1 MIDIHCHMLPGLDDG
16 PSSEDESVELAR
28 AAVATGTRAVVATP
42 HIRSDHPFAHER
54 IEELAA
60 RLRER
65 LAAEGVELEL
75 LTGGEIALSELDLI
89 DEQRLRDL
97 ALGTGDC
104 LLVESPYGQVG
115 ELLEGMLA
123 DLRRR
128 GFRPVLAHPERA
140 PAFQEDPARLARLV
154 EKGVLT
160 SITAASME
168 GRFGKP
174 ARRMCVQMLK
184 DGLVHDVA
192 SDAHSARG
200 RPPGL
205 AGGFQAMSDELRGL
219 EDHATWYVRDAPAA
233 MVSGRPLPPRP
244 PSPGGR
250 SAFFRRR

>member
-1 MIDIHCHMLPGLDDG
+1 VIDIHCHILPGLDDG
-16 PSSEDESVELAR
+16 PATEEESVELAR
-28 AAVATGTRAVVATP
+28 AFVASGTRAVVATP

-65 LAAEGVELEL
+65 LAAEEVELEL

-89 DEQRLRDL
+89 DDGRLKDL

-104 LLVESPYGQVG
+104 VLVESPYGPVG

-128 GFRPVLAHPERA
+128 GFRAVLAHPERS
-140 PAFQEDPARLARLV
+140 PAFQDDPTRLVRLV
-154 EKGVLT
+154 EGGVLT

-168 GRFGKP
+168 GRFGKQV
-174 ARRMCVQMLK
+174 RRLCVQMLK
-184 DGLVHDVA
+184 DVA
-192 SDAHSARG
+192 SDAHSASG

-205 AGGFQAMSDELRGL
+205 TRGFETLAGELRGL
-219 EDHATWYVRDAPAA
+219 DEHFAWYVRDAPAA

-244 PSPGGR
+244 PSPIGR
-250 SAFFRRR
+250 SLFRRR

>member
-1 MIDIHCHMLPGLDDG
+1 MIDIHSHILPGLDDG
-16 PSSEDESVELAR
+16 PKTEDESLELAR
-28 AAVATGTRAVVATP
+28 AAVATGTRAMVATP

-65 LAAEGVELEL
+65 LATEGVELDV

-89 DEQRLRDL
+89 DDERLRDL
-97 ALGTGDC
+97 ALGAGDC
-104 LLVESPYGQVG
+104 VLVECPYSPVG

-128 GFRPVLAHPERA
+128 GFRAVLAHPERS
-140 PAFQEDPARLARLV
+140 PAFLDEPARLARLV
-154 EKGVLT
+154 ESGVLT

-174 ARRMCVQMLK
+174 PRRLCVQMLK

-200 RPPGL
+200 RPPGMIRGFEAL
-205 AGGFQAMSDELRGL
+205 ASELRGL
-219 EDHATWYVRDAPAA
+219 EDQARWYVYDAPVA
-233 MVSGRPLPPRP
+233 MLTGKPLPPRP
-244 PSPGGR
+244 PAPRPR
-250 SAFFRRR
+250 SMFRRR

>member
-1 MIDIHCHMLPGLDDG
+1 MIDIHCHILPGLDDG
-16 PSSEDESVELAR
+16 PATEDDSLELAR
-28 AAVATGTRAVVATP
+28 AAVAAGTRAVVATP

-65 LAAEGVELEL
+65 LAAENVELEL

-89 DEQRLRDL
+89 DEGRLREL

-104 LLVESPYGQVG
+104 VLVECPYSPVG

-140 PAFQEDPARLARLV
+140 PAFHDDPARLARLV
-154 EKGVLT
+154 EGGVLT
-160 SITAASME
+160 SITAGSME

-174 ARRMCVQMLK
+174 ARSLCVRMLK

-192 SDAHSARG
+192 SDAHSAR
-200 RPPGL
+200 RPPGMMR
-205 AGGFQAMSDELRGL
+205 GFQALADELRGL
-219 EDHATWYVRDAPAA
+219 EDQAAWYVRDAPAA

-244 PSPGGR
+244 PAPRGR
-250 SAFFRRR
+250 SLFRRGA

>member
-1 MIDIHCHMLPGLDDG
+1 VIDIHCHILPGLDDG
-16 PSSEDESVELAR
+16 PATEDDSVELAR
-28 AAVATGTRAVVATP
+28 AAVASGTRTLVATP
-42 HIRSDHPFAHER
+42 HIRGDHPFAHER

-65 LAAEGVELEL
+65 LAAEGIELEL

-89 DEQRLRDL
+89 DEPRLRDL
-97 ALGTGDC
+97 ALGQGDC
-104 LLVESPYGQVG
+104 VLVETPYGQVG

-128 GFRPVLAHPERA
+128 GFRPVLAHPERS
-140 PAFQEDPARLARLV
+140 PAFLEDPARLARLV
-154 EKGVLT
+154 ESGVLT

-174 ARRMCVQMLK
+174 ARRLCVQMLK

-200 RPPGL
+200 RPPGML
-205 AGGFQAMSDELRGL
+205 RGFEALDDELRGL
-219 EDHATWYVRDAPAA
+219 EDQAAWYVRDAPAA
-233 MVSGRPLPPRP
+233 MVTGRPLPPP
-244 PSPGGR
+244 PPPPRGR
-250 SAFFRRR
+250 SLFRRR

>member
-1 MIDIHCHMLPGLDDG
+1 VIDIHCHILPGLDDG
-16 PSSEDESVELAR
+16 PPDEDESLELAR
-28 AAVATGTRAVVATP
+28 AAVAAGTRAIVATP
-42 HIRSDHPFAHER
+42 HIRTDHPFEHER
-54 IEELAA
+54 IEEEAA

-65 LAAEGVELEL
+65 LAEERIELEL
-75 LTGGEIALSELDLI
+75 LTGGEVALSELDLI
-89 DEQRLRDL
+89 DDRRLQEL
-97 ALGTGDC
+97 ALGSGDC
-104 LLVESPYGQVG
+104 VLVESPYGQVG

-140 PAFQEDPARLARLV
+140 PAFHEDPARLARLV
-154 EKGVLT
+154 DRGVLT

-200 RPPGL
+200 RPPGIL
-205 AGGFQAMSDELRGL
+205 RGFQALQDELRGL
-219 EDHATWYVRDAPAA
+219 EDQAAWYVRDAPAA
-233 MVSGRPLPPRP
+233 MVTGKPLPPRP
-244 PSPGGR
+244 PSPRGR
-250 SAFFRRR
+250 SLFRRR